1 MRETKGQDREEQ
13 RRPTLEDMIEEN
25 LPKNVVS
32 KLSPLI
38 LLLREESREGL
49 YRKRNGL
56 HNGSEAGKNSFCSQN
71 SKKTRV
77 TGAESLNGE
86 ITGAGTRSFRAGRSA
101 GTALSCQPPSLVQQ
115 EKWKESKRG
124 SRADEQMEA
133 WGEFQTTFILGLPQR
148 NHHILETLWK
158 ERSACMKDKDFNS
171 VKGDAWEV
179 QFLGTSLSP
188 KEKYH
193 SPAWWKE
200 RAFLVFG
207 FPSIF

>member
-77 TGAESLNGE
+77 TGAESLNGG
-86 ITGAGTRSFRAGRSA
+86 ITGAGTRSFRAGRSGADSSVLPTPFPGSA
-101 GTALSCQPPSLVQQ
+101 G
-115 EKWKESKRG
+115 G
-124 SRADEQMEA
+124 
-133 WGEFQTTFILGLPQR
+133 
-148 NHHILETLWK
+148 
-158 ERSACMKDKDFNS
+158 MK
-171 VKGDAWEV
+171 G
-179 QFLGTSLSP
+179 
-188 KEKYH
+188 
-193 SPAWWKE
+193 
-200 RAFLVFG
+200 
-207 FPSIF
+207 I